1 MPYIIDGNNL
11 MGCSPDISPDDP
23 EAKTRVLSVIRK
35 FQENKKNNVMIV
47 FDGEPDEGVRKQMAS
62 IKFTIVYPKVGN
74 SADDEI
80 KEILNGFNCFKDVVV
95 VTSDRELKTFA
106 KKKGAKTVNSIEFY
120 FELKRFSHIHG
131 KKEESK
137 KRINAKLS
145 ETEVDQW
152 MKIFNET

>member
-1 MPYIIDGNNL
+1 

-23 EAKTRVLSVIRK
+23 EAKYRILSVIMK
-35 FQENKKNNVMIV
+35 FQENKKNKVMIV
-47 FDGEPDEGVRKQMAS
+47 FDGQPDEGVIRQMAS
-62 IKFTIVYPKVGN
+62 AKFTVVYPKVGN

-80 KEILNGFNCFKDVVV
+80 IEILSGFNCFKDVVL
-95 VTSDRELKTFA
+95 VTSDRELKSFA
-106 KKKGAKTVNSIEFY
+106 RKRGDKTVNSIEFY

-131 KKEESK
+131 KKEESQ

-152 MKIFNET
+152 MKIFDEA